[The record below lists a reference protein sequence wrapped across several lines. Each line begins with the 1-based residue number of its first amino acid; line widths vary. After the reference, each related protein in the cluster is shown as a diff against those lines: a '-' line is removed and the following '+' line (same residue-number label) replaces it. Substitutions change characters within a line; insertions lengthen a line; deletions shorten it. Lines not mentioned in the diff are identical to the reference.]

1 MEEMIM
7 HYLFEYGVHAL
18 LLAKLLG
25 GVANSWGVNCKRH
38 EIGLKL
44 LLKLQHNRWRRREDR
59 SLDMMVGS
67 WIHLKIDH

>member
-1 MEEMIM
+1 MEEMLM
-7 HYLFEYGVHAL
+7 HHLFEYGVHTF

-25 GVANSWGVNCKRH
+25 GVAISWGVNYKRH

-44 LLKLQHNRWRRREDR
+44 LLKLQHDRWRRREDR
-59 SLDMMVGS
+59 SLDMIVGS